1 LVRVVGNNA
10 VHPGQINL
18 DDDSDVALKLF
29 KILNII
35 ADELI
40 TKEKE
45 MDALYNNIIPEE
57 TRAHIDQ
64 RDGRGSDE

>member
-1 LVRVVGNNA
+1 M
-10 VHPGQINL
+10 
-18 DDDSDVALKLF
+18 KLF